1 MNYQIDGPEL
11 GIGFKT
17 LRRDEQESTVGVLL
31 DTGVHNR
38 MLARGDTELTEVD
51 PRGEIAHLPRIA
63 APHASIRLSTG
74 RRAIRLAIHSDPV
87 LYAWERE
94 SS

>member
-1 MNYQIDGPEL
+1 
-11 GIGFKT
+11 
-17 LRRDEQESTVGVLL
+17 
-31 DTGVHNR
+31 
-38 MLARGDTELTEVD
+38 
-51 PRGEIAHLPRIA
+51 LPRIA